1 MPDIRI
7 EDLTVIYPAK
17 HKQLSDVTALSN
29 FSAYFPSGSFNV
41 VVGYSG
47 CGKTTLLRTLA
58 GLQDYMGTIMID
70 GKDAAKIE
78 AQSRNAAYVSQ
89 QYTLYPKMTIFDNIA
104 IPLLAAKVPKPEIIE
119 RVMKISE
126 ELDLTACL
134 TRKPKQISGGQQQRV
149 ALARALCKEPQICLL
164 DEPLSNV
171 DEKLRA
177 EERRYIKKILSDRGC
192 TVVYVTHD
200 IKEAT
205 ALADQLIVMDA
216 GRVCIVGDPFTVCK
230 SGDPV
235 MTSLLK
241 G

>member
-1 MPDIRI
+1 MPDIKI
-7 EDLTVIYPAK
+7 EELSVVYPAK
-17 HKQLSDVTALSN
+17 RKGQVDVTALSD
-29 FSAYFPSGSFNV
+29 FSAYFPSGSFSV

-47 CGKTTLLRTLA
+47 CGKTTLLRTIA
-58 GLQDYMGTIMID
+58 GLQDYSGTITID
-70 GKDAAKIE
+70 GVDAGKIA
-78 AQSRNAAYVSQ
+78 AQGRKAAYVSQ

-119 RVMKISE
+119 RVMRISE
-126 ELDLTACL
+126 ELELTACL

-171 DEKLRA
+171 DDKLRA
-177 EERRYIKKILSDRGC
+177 EERRYIKRVLSDRGC
-192 TVVYVTHD
+192 TVIYVTHD

-216 GRVCIVGDPFTVCK
+216 GRVCVAGDPFNVCK

-235 MTSLLK
+235 ITSLLEA
-241 G
+241 

>member
-1 MPDIRI
+1 MPEIII

-17 HKQLSDVTALSN
+17 RKQLEDVTALSD
-29 FSAYFPSGSFNV
+29 FSAHFLSGSFNV

-47 CGKTTLLRTLA
+47 CGKTTLLRTIA
-58 GLQDYMGTIMID
+58 GLQDYAGTITID
-70 GKDAAKIE
+70 DVDAGTIE
-78 AQSRNAAYVSQ
+78 PQKRNAAYVSQ

-104 IPLLAAKVPKPEIIE
+104 APLIAAKVPKAEIIE

-126 ELDLTACL
+126 ELDLIACL

-171 DEKLRA
+171 DERLRA
-177 EERRYIKKILSDRGC
+177 EERRYIKKVLLDRGC
-192 TVVYVTHD
+192 TVIYVTHD

-216 GRVCIVGDPFTVCK
+216 GRVCVAGDPWTVCK

-235 MTSLLK
+235 MTSLLE